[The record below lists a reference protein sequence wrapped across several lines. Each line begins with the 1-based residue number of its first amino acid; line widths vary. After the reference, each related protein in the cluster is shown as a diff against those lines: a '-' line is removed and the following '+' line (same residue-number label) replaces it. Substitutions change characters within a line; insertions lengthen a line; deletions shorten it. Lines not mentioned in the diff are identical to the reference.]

1 MAILHF
7 KAQILWMDLCRS
19 RFGVLVTPNVALPS
33 VQNSLLEPLG
43 LLISLPTG
51 TFTLKDTPSF
61 PRRDN
66 EEVRG
71 SHGLHRLE

>member
-19 RFGVLVTPNVALPS
+19 RFGVLATPNVALPS

-51 TFTLKDTPSF
+51 TFTLQDAPSF
-61 PRRDN
+61 ARRDN
-66 EEVRG
+66 AAIQWQAG
-71 SHGLHRLE
+71 K